1 MGQKHRDKCKEWEK
15 SLINVVFATT
25 NNDILDIYPFSQK
38 PYQAADSDFFL
49 LFGRIRLAN
58 AKCLTKIFFL
68 NAKPQKDLKMPKSSS
83 KRQIWAVGVAQLS
96 TPEVRGSHSAKL
108 FLQNVFAAHCTE

>member
-1 MGQKHRDKCKEWEK
+1 MWQKQRDKCKEWEK

-38 PYQAADSDFFL
+38 PYQAADSDFFV

-58 AKCLTKIFFL
+58 VKCLTKIFFL
-68 NAKPQKDLKMPKSSS
+68 IAKPQKDLKISKSFF
-83 KRQIWAVGVAQLS
+83 KKTDL
-96 TPEVRGSHSAKL
+96 GSGSGTA
-108 FLQNVFAAHCTE
+108 FNT

>member
-1 MGQKHRDKCKEWEK
+1 MGKKA
-15 SLINVVFATT
+15 LINGAFATT

-38 PYQAADSDFFL
+38 PYQAADSDFFV

-68 NAKPQKDLKMPKSSS
+68 NAKPQKDLKISKSFFQKGRFGQWEWHSFQHLMS
-83 KRQIWAVGVAQLS
+83 GVHIQQNFSFRMFLMLIAQN
-96 TPEVRGSHSAKL
+96 RG
-108 FLQNVFAAHCTE
+108 

>member
-1 MGQKHRDKCKEWEK
+1 MGK
-15 SLINVVFATT
+15 SLINGAFAAT

-38 PYQAADSDFFL
+38 PYQAADSDFFV

-68 NAKPQKDLKMPKSSS
+68 IAKPQKDLKMSKSFF
-83 KRQIWAVGVAQLS
+83 KRQIWAMGVAQLS
-96 TPEVRGSHSAKL
+96 TPEVRKI
-108 FLQNVFAAHCTE
+108 FP

>member
-15 SLINVVFATT
+15 RLINGAFATT

-38 PYQAADSDFFL
+38 PYQAADSDFFV

-68 NAKPQKDLKMPKSSS
+68 IAKPQKDLKC
-83 KRQIWAVGVAQLS
+83 LN
-96 TPEVRGSHSAKL
+96 L
-108 FLQNVFAAHCTE
+108 FLKDRFGQWEWHSFQHLRSVKFFLENVFAAHCTE